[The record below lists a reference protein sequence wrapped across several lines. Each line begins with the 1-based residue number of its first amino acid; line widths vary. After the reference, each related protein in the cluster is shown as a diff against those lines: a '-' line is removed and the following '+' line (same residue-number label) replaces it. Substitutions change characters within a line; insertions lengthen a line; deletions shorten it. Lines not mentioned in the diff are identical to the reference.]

1 MSKKSAKDLVEALQ
15 RHESP
20 YESSSSHYSETS
32 YGKPPPLYPELQEVA
47 SDFDSSPAIERKVG
61 KGILTLAICG
71 SLLYMG
77 YYFYQSYCH
86 KISNEKKNK
95 LLKID
100 QNLSK
105 VENNFT
111 VLEEKLETIEKKVTA
126 LVRRKQNEKY
136 TKDYIENVDE
146 SVNGSNVSSYY
157 HFDSQGRKFKSKWDT
172 FDADAECA
180 KVDLQTADSTQSK
193 VEEDYMKDKA
203 DLRNQIAYIMNI
215 TEKQQTY
222 LDSLHL
228 ESIVKD
234 DVGESIK
241 SRTEN
246 MNGGQQVLKEP
257 NHEESMAIQIENVK
271 FRRKQ
276 CATRSN
282 NLLDRIDKI
291 ATFFNQEDC
300 P

>member
-47 SDFDSSPAIERKVG
+47 SDFDSGSGIQSKIG
-61 KGILTLAICG
+61 KGIITLAVCG

-105 VENNFT
+105 VENNFS
-111 VLEEKLETIEKKVTA
+111 VLEEKLEKIEKQVTT
-126 LVRRKQNEKY
+126 LIRRKQNEKY
-136 TKDYIENVDE
+136 TTEYIENVDE
-146 SVNGSNVSSYY
+146 SVNGNNVSSYY
-157 HFDSQGRKFKSKWDT
+157 HFDSQGRKFPNKWDT

-180 KVDLQTADSTQSK
+180 KIDLQTAYSIQSK
-193 VEEDYMKDKA
+193 VDENYMKDKA
-203 DLRNQIAYIMNI
+203 ELRNQIAYIMNI
-215 TEKQQTY
+215 TEKQQSF
-222 LDSLHL
+222 LDSIHL
-228 ESIVKD
+228 ECIVKD

-241 SRTEN
+241 NKTEN
-246 MNGGQQVLKEP
+246 MNSRQQVLKEP
-257 NHEESMAIQIENVK
+257 NHEESMTIQIENVK

-282 NLLDRIDKI
+282 DLLDRVDKI
-291 ATFFNQEDC
+291 AKFFEQEDC